1 MLHPQT
7 MHQFEGLKRRY
18 PGAELRELPSG
29 AALVT
34 ISDFAIPP
42 GWNMKTTRVRFLVP
56 VGYPGP
62 APDCFWASPGL
73 RLASEAMP
81 HASQEHPQIPETNEG
96 GLWFSWHVTGPE
108 TNWNPNRDSLET
120 YVAII
125 AARFGRPQ

>member
-7 MHQFEGLKRRY
+7 MHQFEALKRRY

-34 ISDFAIPP
+34 LPDFAIPA
-42 GWNMKTTRVRFLVP
+42 GWSATSTSVRFLVP

-62 APDCFWASPGL
+62 APDCFWASPNL
-73 RLASEAMP
+73 RLANQQMP
-81 HASQEHPQIPETNEG
+81 HASQVHPQVPETTEP
-96 GLWFSWHVTGPE
+96 GLWFSWHVTGPQA
-108 TNWNPNRDSLET
+108 NWNPNRDTLET

-125 AARFGRPQ
+125 AERFRRPQ